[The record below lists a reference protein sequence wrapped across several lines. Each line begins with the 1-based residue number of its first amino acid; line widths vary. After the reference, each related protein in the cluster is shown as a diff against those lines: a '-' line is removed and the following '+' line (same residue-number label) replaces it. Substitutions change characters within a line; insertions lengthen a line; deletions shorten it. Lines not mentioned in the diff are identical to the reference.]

1 MQHPNRP
8 GRSGA
13 GRPRLRRL
21 LAAGAAL
28 ASGLTLAISAVPL
41 TAGAAPTAAGRAEA
55 AGTGMFNYPEALQKS
70 LLFYEAQQSGK
81 KPSWNRV
88 SWRGDSAL
96 TDGADVGVDLTGG
109 WYDAGDHVKFGFPMA
124 FSATMLAW
132 GAVEYRDGYVASGQL
147 TPLLNNLRFV
157 NDYFIKAHP
166 SANVLYG
173 QVGKGDDDHKW
184 WGPAEVLPMA
194 RPAYKI
200 DASCGG
206 ADLAGETAAA
216 MAASSMVFRPTDA
229 AYADKLLTHAKQLY
243 TFADTVR
250 KSYHECITDATSFY
264 KSWSGY
270 QDELVWGAIWL
281 HRATGDAAYLAKAE
295 SEYDKLGTEP
305 QSTTRSYKWT
315 IAWDNKQFGAYVLLA
330 NLTGKQK
337 YVDDANRWLDYWT
350 VGVNGQKVPYSP
362 GGMAVLDSWGAL
374 RYAANTSFAAL
385 VYSDKTTDATRKARF
400 HDFAVRQINYALG
413 DNPRKSSYVI
423 GFGANAPKNP
433 HHRTAHGSW
442 WDSQTVPVETR
453 HVLYGALVGGPSS
466 ANDAYTDSR
475 SDYVMN
481 EVATDYNAGF
491 TSALARL
498 SQEYGGTPLANFPIA
513 EQPDIPELTVE
524 TTVMQAEPRATGL
537 KAIIYNKSAF
547 PARALTNGK
556 FRYYFRPEGSTAVQ
570 VTPGYTQGCPS
581 PSTAKQLSGDI
592 WYVEVDCTG
601 QTIAPAGQ
609 SQHRMEVQFK
619 IGVPEGGTW
628 DPTNDPSYQ
637 ATAGPN
643 PKVPL
648 YAGTT
653 RVWGDEPTST
663 PTDTTPPTVPGTPV
677 ASAITPTGMTLTWP
691 ASTDTG
697 GSGLAGYDVAMEPVG
712 SDVRSTFRTTTNSLT
727 LTTLSPASNYRFSV
741 LARDGAGNS
750 SLWSSALAVA
760 TPAGTGSDTSGPT
773 PPGTPTASNIGATGL
788 TLSWTP
794 STDNVGVTGYR
805 VYKTSWPAHL
815 VVATSTGTT
824 AQVTGLTPD
833 TSYGFYVV
841 AVDAAGNPSTPSK
854 TLTVQTLPGTS
865 TPTPTPTSTPTPTPT
880 PTTPASS
887 CKVGYTT
894 TDWTNGF
901 TASISITNTG
911 TTALNGWSLAFTF
924 PTSGQKVS
932 QGWSATFAQTGAA
945 VTATSM
951 TYNGALAPGASTSIG
966 FNGTHT
972 GGNPKPT
979 SFTLNGATCTVS

>member
-1 MQHPNRP
+1 MRHPNRP
-8 GRSGA
+8 SRPSR
-13 GRPRLRRL
+13 GRPWLRRL

-28 ASGLTLAISAVPL
+28 ASGLAMGVVAPQ
-41 TAGAAPTAAGRAEA
+41 AAPVAAAPA
-55 AGTGMFNYPEALQKS
+55 FNYAEALQKS
-70 LLFYEAQQSGK
+70 LFFYEAQQSGK
-81 KPSWNRV
+81 KPAWNRV

-96 TDGADVGVDLTGG
+96 TDGSDVGVDLTGG

-147 TPLLNNLRFV
+147 THLLNNLRFV
-157 NDYFIKAHP
+157 NDYFVKAHP
-166 SANVLYG
+166 APNVLYG

-184 WGPAEVLPMA
+184 WGPAEVMPMA

-264 KSWSGY
+264 KSWSGW

-281 HRATGDAAYLAKAE
+281 YRATGDAAYLTKAE

-350 VGVNGQKVPYSP
+350 VGVNGAKVNYSP

-374 RYAANTSFAAL
+374 RYASNTAFAAL
-385 VYSDKTTDATRKARF
+385 VYSDKTTDATRKTRY

-413 DNPRKSSYVI
+413 DNPRKSSYQI

-442 WDSQTVPVETR
+442 WDSQTVPTETR

-498 SQEYGGTPLANFPIA
+498 SSEYGGTPLAGFPTA
-513 EQPDIPELTVE
+513 ETPDIDELTVE

-537 KAIIYNKSAF
+537 KAIVYNKSAF

-581 PSTAKQLSGDI
+581 PSAAKQLSGDI

-601 QTIAPAGQ
+601 YTIAPAGQ

-643 PKVPL
+643 KKVPL
-648 YAGTT
+648 YAGSTL
-653 RVWGDEPTST
+653 VWGAEPTST
-663 PTDTTPPTVPGTPV
+663 PTDTTPPTVPGAPTV
-677 ASAITPTGMTLTWP
+677 SAISPTSVTLTWP

-697 GSGLAGYDVAMEPVG
+697 GSGLAGYDVTQETIG
-712 SDVRSTFRTTTNSLT
+712 SDALMLHRTTTNSVTVSNLT
-727 LTTLSPASNYRFSV
+727 AARNYRFWV
-741 LARDGAGNS
+741 RARDGAGNNSLS
-750 SLWSSALAVA
+750 SPTLPVA
-760 TPAGTGSDTSGPT
+760 TPAGTGSDTTGPSA
-773 PPGTPTASNIGATGL
+773 PGTPTASNITSTGV
-788 TLSWTP
+788 TLSWSP
-794 STDNVGVTGYR
+794 STDNVGVVGYQ
-805 VYKTSWPAHL
+805 VWKVTWPLHS
-815 VVATSTGTT
+815 VVATVTGTSHT
-824 AQVTGLTPD
+824 VTGLTPD
-833 TSYGFYVV
+833 TSYPFYIV
-841 AVDAAGNPSTPSK
+841 AVDAAGNPSVVSPSIS
-854 TLTVQTLPGTS
+854 VRTLPGTD
-865 TPTPTPTSTPTPTPT
+865 PTPTPTPT
-880 PTTPASS
+880 PTTPAGA
-887 CKVGYTT
+887 CKVAYTT
-894 TDWTNGF
+894 SDWSTGF
-901 TASISITNTG
+901 SANITITNTG
-911 TTALNGWSLAFTF
+911 ATALNGWSLAFTF
-924 PTSGQKVS
+924 GNAGQKVT
-932 QGWSATFAQTGAA
+932 QGWSANFTQTGTA
-945 VTATSM
+945 VTASNAA
-951 TYNGALAPGASTSIG
+951 YNAALAPGASTTLG

-972 GGNPKPT
+972 GANPKPT
-979 SFTLNGATCTVS
+979 AFTLNGSACTLG

>member
-1 MQHPNRP
+1 MPHQIPPPR
-8 GRSGA
+8 GRT
-13 GRPRLRRL
+13 RIRRL

-28 ASGLTLAISAVPL
+28 VAGLATAV
-41 TAGAAPTAAGRAEA
+41 AAPSAAAPA
-55 AGTGMFNYPEALQKS
+55 AAAPAFNYAEALQKS
-70 LLFYEAQQSGK
+70 LFFYEAQQSGK
-81 KPSWNRV
+81 KPTWNRV

-124 FSATMLAW
+124 FTTTMLAW
-132 GAVEYRDGYVASGQL
+132 GAVEYRDGYVAAGQL
-147 TPLLNNLRFV
+147 THLLNNLRWV

-166 SANVLYG
+166 APNVLYG

-229 AYADKLLTHAKQLY
+229 AYADKLLGHAKQLY

-250 KSYHECITDATSFY
+250 KSYHECITDATNFY
-264 KSWSGY
+264 KSWSGW

-305 QSTTRSYKWT
+305 QSTDRSYKWT

-337 YVDDANRWLDYWT
+337 YIDDANRWLDYWT
-350 VGVNGQKVPYSP
+350 VGVNGAKVNYSP

-374 RYAANTSFAAL
+374 RYAANTAFAAL
-385 VYSDKTTDATRKARF
+385 VYSDKTTDATRKARY
-400 HDFAVRQINYALG
+400 HDFAVRQVNYALG
-413 DNPRKSSYVI
+413 DNPRNSSYLI
-423 GFGANAPKNP
+423 GFGTNSPKNP

-442 WDSQTVPVETR
+442 WDSQTVPTETR

-498 SQEYGGTPLANFPIA
+498 SKEYGGTPLAGFPTV
-513 EQPDIPELTVE
+513 EQPDLDELTVE
-524 TTVMQAEPRATGL
+524 TTVMQAETRGTGL
-537 KAIIYNKSAF
+537 KAIIYNKSGF
-547 PARALTNGK
+547 PARALKTAK
-556 FRYYFRPEGSTAVQ
+556 FRYFFRPDGTGPVT

-581 PSTAKQLSGDI
+581 PSTAHQLSGDI

-601 QTIAPAGQ
+601 YTIAPAGQ

-619 IGVPEGGTW
+619 VGVPEGGTW

-643 PKVPL
+643 RKVAL
-648 YAGTT
+648 YEGGV
-653 RVWGDEPTST
+653 RVWGEEPGPAT
-663 PTDTTPPTVPGTPV
+663 PDTTAPTTPGTPV
-677 ASAITPTGMTLTWP
+677 ASAVTSTGLTLTWP
-691 ASTDTG
+691 AATDTG
-697 GSGLAGYDVAMEPVG
+697 GSGLAGYEVTQAQTG
-712 SDVRSTFRTTTNSLT
+712 SDALLLLNASTNTLAVTGLLPERTYQFTVR
-727 LTTLSPASNYRFSV
+727 
-741 LARDGAGNS
+741 ARDGAGNRS
-750 SLWSSALAVA
+750 TASPAVSVT
-760 TPAGTGSDTSGPT
+760 TPAATGQDTTPPT
-773 PPGTPTASNIGATGL
+773 APGTPTASAVGPTGL
-788 TLSWTP
+788 TLTWGAA
-794 STDNVGVTGYR
+794 TDNVGVTGYR
-805 VYKTSWPAHL
+805 VYRSGNVL
-815 VVATSTGTT
+815 VGSATGTT
-824 AQVTGLTPD
+824 LAVTGLTAA
-833 TSYGFYVV
+833 TAYTFTVV
-841 AVDAAGNPSTPSK
+841 AVDAAGNASAASAP
-854 TLTVQTLPGTS
+854 LTV
-865 TPTPTPTSTPTPTPT
+865 
-880 PTTPASS
+880 TTADPPAAGA
-887 CKVGYTT
+887 CRVGYVTSGW
-894 TDWTNGF
+894 DSGF
-901 TASISITNTG
+901 SANITITNTG
-911 TTALNGWSLAFTF
+911 TAALNGWTLAFTF
-924 PTSGQKVS
+924 PSTGQKVS
-932 QGWSATFAQTGAA
+932 QSWSATFTQTGTS
-945 VTATSM
+945 VTATNVS
-951 TYNGALAPGASTSIG
+951 YNGTLAPGASTGFG

-972 GGNPKPT
+972 GTNPKPT
-979 SFTLNGATCTVS
+979 SFTLNGVACTVS

>member
-1 MQHPNRP
+1 MRQPTRPFP
-8 GRSGA
+8 GRSA
-13 GRPRLRRL
+13 VIDQPWPRRL
-21 LAAGAAL
+21 VAAGIALLTGLAVAVTAPAAGP
-28 ASGLTLAISAVPL
+28 AS
-41 TAGAAPTAAGRAEA
+41 AAPAA
-55 AGTGMFNYPEALQKS
+55 FNYAEALQKS
-70 LLFYEAQQSGK
+70 LLFYEAQQSGRL
-81 KPSWNRV
+81 PDWNRV

-96 TDGADVGVDLTGG
+96 TDGADAGLDLTGG

-132 GAVEYRDGYVASGQL
+132 GAVEYRSGYTASGQL
-147 TPLLNNLRFV
+147 PHLLNNLRFV
-157 NDYFIKAHP
+157 NDYFIRAHP

-229 AYADKLLTHAKQLY
+229 AYADRLLGHARQLY

-264 KSWSGY
+264 RSWSGW
-270 QDELVWGAIWL
+270 QDELVWAAIWL
-281 HRATGDAAYLAKAE
+281 HRATGEASYLAKAE
-295 SEYDKLGTEP
+295 SEYDKLGTEN

-350 VGVNGQKVPYSP
+350 VGVDGQRVPYSP

-385 VYSDKTTDATRKARF
+385 VYSDRTTDTTRKARY

-413 DNPRKSSYVI
+413 DNPRNSSYVI
-423 GFGANAPKNP
+423 GFGANAPRNP

-453 HVLYGALVGGPSS
+453 HTLYGALVGGPSA

-491 TSALARL
+491 TSALVRL
-498 SQEYGGTPLANFPIA
+498 TSEYGGTPLANFPVA
-513 EQPDIPELTVE
+513 ETPDLDELTVE

-537 KAIIYNKSAF
+537 KVMIYNKSAF
-547 PARALTNGK
+547 PARALTDGR
-556 FRYYFRPEGSTAVQ
+556 FRYYFRPDGTGGVQ
-570 VTPGYTQGCPS
+570 VTAGYTQGCPS
-581 PSTAKQLSGDI
+581 PTTARQLSGDI

-601 QTIAPAGQ
+601 HTIAPAGQ

-643 PKVPL
+643 RKVPL
-648 YAGTT
+648 YSGAT
-653 RVWGDEPTST
+653 RVWGDEPG
-663 PTDTTPPTVPGTPV
+663 PVVPDTTAPSPPGTPV
-677 ASAITPTGMTLTWP
+677 ASAVT
-691 ASTDTG
+691 
-697 GSGLAGYDVAMEPVG
+697 
-712 SDVRSTFRTTTNSLT
+712 
-727 LTTLSPASNYRFSV
+727 
-741 LARDGAGNS
+741 
-750 SLWSSALAVA
+750 
-760 TPAGTGSDTSGPT
+760 
-773 PPGTPTASNIGATGL
+773 ATGL
-788 TLSWTP
+788 TLSWAA

-805 VYKTSWPAHL
+805 VHREAGATDPL
-815 VVATSTGTT
+815 VGSSTGATL
-824 AQVTGLTPD
+824 AVSGLTAS
-833 TSYGFYVV
+833 TAYQFHVV
-841 AVDAAGNPSTPSK
+841 AVDAAGNTSAASAPV
-854 TLTVQTLPGTS
+854 TV
-865 TPTPTPTSTPTPTPT
+865 
-880 PTTPASS
+880 TTAPPPVTGA
-887 CKVGYTT
+887 CTVGYATN
-894 TDWTNGF
+894 DWSTGF
-901 TASISITNTG
+901 TAAVTITNTG
-911 TTALNGWSLAFTF
+911 TTAINGWTLRFSF
-924 PTSGQKVS
+924 PGGQTVS
-932 QGWSATFAQTGAA
+932 QGWSATVTQAGTA
-945 VTATSM
+945 VTATGLS
-951 TYNGALAPGASTSIG
+951 YNGTLAPGASVSFG

-972 GGNPKPT
+972 GSNPRPT
-979 SFTLNGATCTVS
+979 AFTVNGVACALG

>member
-8 GRSGA
+8 VRSGG

-28 ASGLTLAISAVPL
+28 TSGLALAISTLPSL
-41 TAGAAPTAAGRAEA
+41 AGAAPVAADRAEV

-270 QDELVWGAIWL
+270 TDELVWGAIWL
-281 HRATGDAAYLAKAE
+281 HRATGDASYLAKAE

-413 DNPRKSSYVI
+413 DNPRNASYVI
-423 GFGANAPKNP
+423 GFGKNAPKNP

-498 SQEYGGTPLANFPIA
+498 SSEYGGTPLTGFPTA
-513 EQPDIPELTVE
+513 EQPDIAELTVE

-537 KAIIYNKSAF
+537 KAVVYNKSAF

-570 VTPGYTQGCPS
+570 VTSGYTQGCPS

-601 QTIAPAGQ
+601 YTIAPAGQ

-677 ASAITPTGMTLTWP
+677 VSAIGPTSVTLTWP

-697 GSGLAGYDVAMEPVG
+697 GSGLAGYDVVVEPVG
-712 SDVRSTFRTTTNSLT
+712 SDVRSSYRTTTNSLT

-750 SLWSSALAVA
+750 SLWSSPLAVA

-773 PPGTPTASNIGATGL
+773 PPGTPTASNIGANGV

-794 STDNVGVTGYR
+794 STDNVGVAGYR

-815 VVATSTGTT
+815 VVSTGPGTT
-824 AQVTGLTPD
+824 QQVTGLTPD

-880 PTTPASS
+880 PTLPASS

-894 TDWTNGF
+894 SDWTSGF
-901 TASISITNTG
+901 TASITITNTG
-911 TTALNGWSLAFTF
+911 TTALTGWSLAFTF
-924 PTSGQKVS
+924 PTSGQKVG

-951 TYNGALAPGASTSIG
+951 SYNGALAPGASTSIG

-972 GGNPKPT
+972 GSNPKPT
-979 SFTLNGATCTVS
+979 TFTLNGAACTVS

>member
-1 MQHPNRP
+1 MRHLTRPSTGHP
-8 GRSGA
+8 GRSPVA
-13 GRPRLRRL
+13 DQPWPRRL
-21 LAAGAAL
+21 LAAGVAL
-28 ASGLTLAISAVPL
+28 LTGLSLAVTAPPAGPAS
-41 TAGAAPTAAGRAEA
+41 AAPAY
-55 AGTGMFNYPEALQKS
+55 NYAEALQKS
-70 LLFYEAQQSGK
+70 LFFYEAQQSGRL
-81 KPSWNRV
+81 PDWNRV
-88 SWRGDSAL
+88 SWRGNSAL
-96 TDGADVGVDLTGG
+96 TDGADAGLDLTGG

-132 GAVEYRDGYVASGQL
+132 GAVEYRSGYTASGQL
-147 TPLLNNLRFV
+147 PHLLNNLRYV

-184 WGPAEVLPMA
+184 WGPAEVMAMA

-229 AYADKLLTHAKQLY
+229 AYADRLLGHARQLY

-264 KSWSGY
+264 RSWSGW
-270 QDELVWGAIWL
+270 QDELVWAAIWL
-281 HRATGDAAYLAKAE
+281 HRATGEASYLAKAE
-295 SEYDKLGTEP
+295 SEYDKLGTEN

-350 VGVNGQKVPYSP
+350 VGVNGQRVPYSP

-385 VYSDKTTDATRKARF
+385 VYSDKTTDATRKARY

-413 DNPRKSSYVI
+413 DNPRNSSYVI

-453 HVLYGALVGGPSS
+453 HTLYGALVGGPSS
-466 ANDAYTDSR
+466 ANDAYSDSR

-491 TSALARL
+491 TSALVRL
-498 SQEYGGTPLANFPIA
+498 TSEYGGTPLANFPVA
-513 EQPDIPELTVE
+513 ETPDIDELTVE

-537 KAIIYNKSAF
+537 KAIVYNKSAF
-547 PARALTNGK
+547 PARALTDGR
-556 FRYYFRPEGSTAVQ
+556 FRYYFRPDGTGPVQ
-570 VTPGYTQGCPS
+570 VTAGYTQGCPS
-581 PSTAKQLSGDI
+581 PTTAKQFSGDI
-592 WYVEVDCTG
+592 WYVEVNCTG
-601 QTIAPAGQ
+601 YTIAPAGQ

-643 PKVPL
+643 RKVPL
-648 YAGTT
+648 YSGTT
-653 RVWGDEPTST
+653 RVWGDEPG
-663 PTDTTPPTVPGTPV
+663 PTVPDTTAPTVPGTPA
-677 ASAITPTGMTLTWP
+677 ASGLTATSVTLTWSP
-691 ASTDTG
+691 STDAG
-697 GSGLAGYDVAMEPVG
+697 GSGLAGYDVSQETVG
-712 SDVRSTFRTTTNSLT
+712 SDAVVSYPTSTNSLT
-727 LTTLSPASNYRFSV
+727 ISSLASARTYRFRVS
-741 LARDGAGNS
+741 ARDGAGNR
-750 SLWSSALAVA
+750 SAPSAAVQVT
-760 TPAGTGSDTSGPT
+760 TPGGGGSDTTAPT
-773 PPGTPTASNIGATGL
+773 SPGIPTASAVGPNGFTL
-788 TLSWTP
+788 TWGP
-794 STDNVGVTGYR
+794 ATDNVGVTGYR
-805 VYKTSWPAHL
+805 VYRQTWPVDTL
-815 VVATSTGTT
+815 VATVTGTT
-824 AQVTGLTPD
+824 YAATGLTPA
-833 TSYGFYVV
+833 TTYGHYVV
-841 AVDAAGNPSTPSK
+841 AVDAAGNASAPSP
-854 TLTVQTLPGTS
+854 TVTVTTAPAQ
-865 TPTPTPTSTPTPTPT
+865 PTAP
-880 PTTPASS
+880 
-887 CKVGYTT
+887 CKVEYATS
-894 TDWTNGF
+894 DWNTGF
-901 TASISITNTG
+901 TANLTLTNTG

-924 PTSGQKVS
+924 PSTGQKVG
-932 QGWSATFAQTGAA
+932 QGWSANYTQTGTA
-945 VTATSM
+945 VTATNLS
-951 TYNGALAPGASTSIG
+951 YNGTLAPGASIGFG

-972 GGNPKPT
+972 GANPKPT
-979 SFTLNGATCTVS
+979 SFTLNGTPCTVS